1 MAGGFITLCINMLH
15 TSHQRKDEVMSDI
28 YLKLVNTPV
37 GKTAAQTLGL
47 PSPVPLKRL
56 KRADQPFIEGDVLV
70 GAGNGGKAIAVIG
83 GVLGASA
90 ATLHHASGKVLL
102 EDSFK
107 AGNKAKALD
116 LASENTTKFSALVFD
131 ATGLK
136 GPDDLRAL
144 YDFFHPTIKK
154 LAANARVVVIGQDP
168 ATCRKAPQAAAQQ
181 ALEGFT
187 RAVGKEIGKK
197 GATAN
202 VLWIAPNAEKQLE
215 SSLRFFLS
223 ARSAYVSGQVVRIGK
238 TTGTPTTNPVAPLA
252 GKVALVT
259 GASRGIGASIAQTLS
274 RDGATVIGLDI
285 EPAMEELEKVT
296 NAIKGKALACDI
308 TAADAP
314 AKIANFVEKHFGG
327 VDLVIHNAGI
337 TRDKTLGNMPEHFW
351 DMTIAVN
358 LTAEEHIND
367 ELMGRDL
374 LKENG
379 RIVCISSISG
389 IAGNFGQTN
398 YSAAKSGVIGYVE
411 AMAKQVKNG
420 ITINAVAPG
429 FIETQMTAAMP
440 MTLREAGRRMNS
452 LSQGGQPV
460 DVAETIAWY
469 CSPASGGV
477 NGNVVRVCGQSLIG
491 K

>member
-1 MAGGFITLCINMLH
+1 
-15 TSHQRKDEVMSDI
+15 MSDL
-28 YLKLVNTPV
+28 YLRIVNTPV
-37 GKTAAQTLGL
+37 GKTAAQSLGL
-47 PSPVPLKRL
+47 PAPVPLKRL
-56 KRADQPFIEGDVLV
+56 KRTDQPFIEGDVLV
-70 GAGNGGKAIAVIG
+70 GAASGGKAIAAIG
-83 GVLGASA
+83 STLSASA
-90 ATLHHASGKVLL
+90 ATLHHASGNERLK
-102 EDSFK
+102 DSSK
-107 AGNKAKALD
+107 AGNKARPMD
-116 LASENTTKFSALVFD
+116 LNSEIDQNFSALVFD

-154 LAANARVVVIGQDP
+154 LGGNARVLVIGQNP

-181 ALEGFT
+181 ALEGFV
-187 RAVGKEIGKK
+187 RSIGKEIGKK
-197 GATAN
+197 GSTAN
-202 VLWIAPNAEKQLE
+202 LLWLAPGAEQQLE
-215 SSLRFFLS
+215 SSVRFFLS

-238 TTGTPTTNPVAPLA
+238 SDSAPATNPVAPLT

-259 GASRGIGASIAQTLS
+259 GASRGIGAAIAETLA

-285 EPAMEELEKVT
+285 PPAMEDLQRVT
-296 NAIKGKALACDI
+296 SAINGKALACDI
-308 TAADAP
+308 TDEKAPTLIADF
-314 AKIANFVEKHFGG
+314 IDEHFGG

-358 LTAEEHIND
+358 LTAEELID
-367 ELMGRDL
+367 EELAKRELMN
-374 LKENG
+374 ENG

-398 YSAAKSGVIGYVE
+398 YSTAKSGVIGYVE
-411 AMAKQVKNG
+411 AMARQLKNG
-420 ITINAVAPG
+420 VTINAVAPG

-440 MTLREAGRRMNS
+440 VTIREAGRRMNS

-469 CSPASGGV
+469 CSPASSGV

>member
-1 MAGGFITLCINMLH
+1 
-15 TSHQRKDEVMSDI
+15 MSDL
-28 YLKLVNTPV
+28 YLRIVNTPV
-37 GKTAAQTLGL
+37 GKTAAQSLGL
-47 PSPVPLKRL
+47 PAPVPLKRL
-56 KRADQPFIEGDVLV
+56 KRTDQPFIEGDVLV
-70 GAGNGGKAIAVIG
+70 GAAGGGKAIATIG
-83 GVLGASA
+83 STLSASA
-90 ATLHHASGKVLL
+90 ATLHHASGNERLK
-102 EDSFK
+102 DSSK
-107 AGNKAKALD
+107 AGNKARPMD
-116 LASENTTKFSALVFD
+116 LNSEIDQKFSALVFD

-154 LAANARVVVIGQDP
+154 LGGNARVLVIGQNP

-181 ALEGFT
+181 ALEGFV
-187 RAVGKEIGKK
+187 RSIGKEIGKK
-197 GATAN
+197 GSTAN
-202 VLWIAPNAEKQLE
+202 LLWMAPGAEQQLE
-215 SSLRFFLS
+215 SSVRFFLS

-238 TTGTPTTNPVAPLA
+238 SDSAPATNPVAPLT
-252 GKVALVT
+252 GKVALIT
-259 GASRGIGASIAQTLS
+259 GASRGIGAAIAETLA

-285 EPAMEELEKVT
+285 PPAMEDLQRVT
-296 NAIKGKALACDI
+296 SAINGKALACDI
-308 TAADAP
+308 TDEKAPTLIADF
-314 AKIANFVEKHFGG
+314 IDEHFGG

-358 LTAEEHIND
+358 LTAEELID
-367 ELMGRDL
+367 EELAKRELM
-374 LKENG
+374 KENG

-398 YSAAKSGVIGYVE
+398 YSTAKSGVIGYVE
-411 AMAKQVKNG
+411 AMARQLKKGV
-420 ITINAVAPG
+420 TINAVAPG

-440 MTLREAGRRMNS
+440 VTIREAGRRMNS

-469 CSPASGGV
+469 CSPASSGV